1 MRQRER
7 ATRMIELYTYGTAN
21 GQRASVMLELC
32 GLPYQARKVDLAKGE
47 QKAPAFLAINPSG
60 AIPAIVDPDGPDGRP
75 LALSQSG
82 AIILYLAE
90 KTGRFLPEGGTAGV
104 QALQWFVA
112 VMTEAAQASSYI
124 FYTGRAEP
132 APPEHITAH
141 MERRFLAMVGDL
153 DRRLAEA
160 PYLAGDELSIAD
172 IALYPTT
179 ATRKGLIERAEGL
192 AHVRRWAAAMAA
204 MPEVQRG
211 MAVPG

>member
-1 MRQRER
+1 
-7 ATRMIELYTYGTAN
+7 MIDLYTYGTAN

-32 GLPYQARKVDLAKGE
+32 GLPYRAHKVDLSKGE
-47 QKAPAFLAINPSG
+47 QKTSGFLAINPTG
-60 AIPAIVDPDGPDGRP
+60 AIPAIVDPDGPDGGP

-90 KTGRFLPEGGTAGV
+90 KTGRFLPEGGTAGA

-112 VMTEAAQASSYI
+112 VMTDAAPASSYI
-124 FYTGRAEP
+124 FYTGQTEP
-132 APPEHITAH
+132 APDPQIVTH
-141 MERRFLAMVGDL
+141 MERRFLAMVGNL
-153 DRRLAEA
+153 DRRLAEV
-160 PYLAGDELSIAD
+160 PYLAGEELSIAD
-172 IALYPTT
+172 IALYPTV

-192 AHVRRWAAAMAA
+192 ESVKRWAETVAA